1 MKRADTSRLRKKAR
15 RPTPI
20 LSRGA
25 LEHHL
30 QNGGRVCKSLP
41 RIESEPVSWFCPVT
55 NRTIGS
61 RPVAWAFEKGMLRG
75 CEDGLFGE
83 HQTYERA
90 A

>member
-1 MKRADTSRLRKKAR
+1 MKRADPSRLRKKPLK
-15 RPTPI
+15 PTPI

-30 QNGGRVCKSLP
+30 QMGGKVCKSLP
-41 RIESEPVSWFCPVT
+41 RIESEPVTYFDPAT
-55 NRTIGS
+55 NRTIGV
-61 RPVAWAFEKGMLRG
+61 RPVMWAFEKGILRG
-75 CEDGLFGE
+75 CDDGLFGE